1 MRMILL
7 YDLSVTSKLES
18 QIGAGSGLSPEKLNL
33 FRLNDLVN
41 LVLLMQ
47 KWIGLF
53 FKKNLSFPSKLNW
66 GSYSASVAETAS
78 EKIGTLILSIKFI
91 SSELALYL
99 YKFTIRRH
107 AWNTVAVSGL
117 MLLTDTWICSINC
130 RNVLYGTV
138 GPPLAASLELLAHRQ
153 NVTSLSLFCRYYF
166 GRCFKQDELIPLP
179 GSCGRSNHYSNR
191 LHDFCQYS
199 QML

>member
-1 MRMILL
+1 MWLL
-7 YDLSVTSKLES
+7 
-18 QIGAGSGLSPEKLNL
+18 KLNR
-33 FRLNDLVN
+33 RLELEDWSWKWVVTRKAQLVSFERSGKPCAIDVEMDWP
-41 LVLLMQ
+41 VLQ
-47 KWIGLF
+47 EKS
-53 FKKNLSFPSKLNW
+53 FKMLELSFPSKLNW

-91 SSELALYL
+91 SLELALYL

-107 AWNTVAVSGL
+107 TWNTVAVSGL
-117 MLLTDTWICSINC
+117 VLLTDTWICSISC

-138 GPPLAASLELLAHRQ
+138 APSLAASLELLAHRQ

-199 QML
+199 